1 MKNERNIYDI
11 DGNHIRN
18 IDDTHKWTVK
28 EAREKIEYYRKKIE
42 EIGENNEKSRI
53 YVDYIRNL
61 SKYILDLYSKMT
73 PKELTEELNSQKAE
87 KDIKQ
92 QVEDAI
98 NELKKEIED
107 EKSSETEG
115 IGDEESPV
123 TNIEDRGETI
133 MDEYVQFEEL
143 PVSEETSKQSE
154 ELPNETSK

>member
-1 MKNERNIYDI
+1 MKNESNIYDI
-11 DGNHIRN
+11 DGNLIRN

-92 QVEDAI
+92 QVENAI

-115 IGDEESPV
+115 IGDEESPI
-123 TNIEDRGETI
+123 TNTEDRGETI
-133 MDEYVQFEEL
+133 MDEYVPF
-143 PVSEETSKQSE
+143 E

>member
-1 MKNERNIYDI
+1 MKNESNIYDI
-11 DGNHIRN
+11 DGNLIRN

-87 KDIKQ
+87 KDVKQ

-115 IGDEESPV
+115 IGDEESPI
-123 TNIEDRGETI
+123 TNTEDRGETI
-133 MDEYVQFEEL
+133 MDEYVPF
-143 PVSEETSKQSE
+143 E

>member
-1 MKNERNIYDI
+1 MKNESNIYDI
-11 DGNHIRN
+11 DGNLIRN

-115 IGDEESPV
+115 IGDEESPI
-123 TNIEDRGETI
+123 TNTEDRGETI